1 MLNIAIGSVALVF
14 LLGLVAYILILITNN
29 SRALTI
35 SRNRGNLELELLKAQ
50 VDQII
55 AAKRIDCLLYTSP
68 SPRDR
73 SLSRMPSSA

>member
-14 LLGLVAYILILITNN
+14 LLGLVAYILILIANN

-55 AAKRIDCLLYTSP
+55 VAKRIEDEKA
-68 SPRDR
+68 R
-73 SLSRMPSSA
+73 LSWNGFRRR